1 MVSKEEKVRNDI
13 ATKFGS
19 VPKMAKEIGIPQN
32 TIYHALERGLDN
44 TTSKTRSAILDALYG
59 RTEYAVVRIWSDEEE
74 ELIELFRKL
83 PTKGQHALLVGL
95 RECAQK
101 Q

>member
-1 MVSKEEKVRNDI
+1 MTTKEEQVRADI

-19 VPKMAKEIGIPQN
+19 IPKMAREIGIAQN

-44 TTSKTRSAILDALYG
+44 TTSKTRSAILEALYG
-59 RTEYAVVRIWSDEEE
+59 RTEYAVIRVWSDEEE

-83 PTKGQHALLVGL
+83 SKKAQQALIVGL
-95 RECAQK
+95 RDYVS
-101 Q
+101 

>member
-1 MVSKEEKVRNDI
+1 MTTKEEQVRADI

-19 VPKMAKEIGIPQN
+19 VPKMAREIGMAQN

-44 TTSKTRSAILDALYG
+44 TTSKTRSAILEALYG
-59 RTEYAVVRIWSDEEE
+59 RTEYAVVRVWSDEEE

-83 PTKGQHALLVGL
+83 SKKAQHALMAGL
-95 RECAQK
+95 RDYVS
-101 Q
+101 

>member
-1 MVSKEEKVRNDI
+1 MVSKEEKVKNDI

-19 VPKMAKEIGIPQN
+19 VPKMAKQIGIPQT

-83 PTKGQHALLVGL
+83 PIKAQHALLVGL
-95 RECAQK
+95 REYAHK
-101 Q
+101 K

>member
-1 MVSKEEKVRNDI
+1 MATKEDQVRADI

-19 VPKMAKEIGIPQN
+19 VPKMAREIGMAQN

-44 TTSKTRSAILDALYG
+44 TTSKTRSAILEALYG
-59 RTEYAVVRIWSDEEE
+59 RTEYAVVRVWSDEEE
-74 ELIELFRKL
+74 ELIELFRML
-83 PTKGQHALLVGL
+83 PPKGKHAVLVGL
-95 RECAQK
+95 RDFAQK

>member
-1 MVSKEEKVRNDI
+1 MTTKEEQVRLDI

-19 VPKMAKEIGIPQN
+19 VPKMAREIGMAQN

-44 TTSKTRSAILDALYG
+44 TTSKTRSAILEALYG
-59 RTEYAVVRIWSDEEE
+59 RTEYAVVRVWSDEEE
-74 ELIELFRKL
+74 ELIELFRML
-83 PTKGQHALLVGL
+83 PPKGKHALLVGL
-95 RECAQK
+95 RDFAQK